1 MKKLMMSTAVIT
13 VIVTILMAVLFVN
26 FEADVLFSLTITFGT
41 IAYHFVMRILVGGI
55 VDTIMH
61 NRADYNKKWYRLRPF
76 EEKLYKKLKV
86 KNWKKK
92 MPTYDPDIFDIKKH
106 SFEEIVQAMC
116 QAEVVHE
123 TIAVFSFLPLITVPV
138 FGSFWVFLITSLLS
152 ACLDLSF
159 VMMQRYNRPRIIK
172 LIKK

>member
-1 MKKLMMSTAVIT
+1 MKKLMMSTAGISVT
-13 VIVTILMAVLFVN
+13 ATILMTILFVN
-26 FEADVLFSLTITFGT
+26 FEGDIFFSLAITFGT
-41 IAYHFVMRILVGGI
+41 IAYHFVMRIFVGGI
-55 VDTIMH
+55 VHMIMH
-61 NRADYNKKWYRLRPF
+61 NKADYNKNRYKLRPF

-92 MPTYDPDIFDIKKH
+92 MPTYAPELFDVKKH
-106 SFEEIVQAMC
+106 SFDEIAQAMC

-123 TIAVFSFLPLITVPV
+123 CIAVFSFLPLVTVPV

-159 VMMQRYNRPRIIK
+159 AIIQRYNRPRIIK
-172 LIKK
+172 LIKN

>member
-1 MKKLMMSTAVIT
+1 MRLDQ
-13 VIVTILMAVLFVN
+13 MAVLFVN
-26 FEADVLFSLTITFGT
+26 FEADILFSLAITFGT
-41 IAYHFVMRILVGGI
+41 IAYHFAMRLLVGGI
-55 VDTIMH
+55 VNMIMD
-61 NRADYNKKWYRLRPF
+61 NKADYNKKWYQLRPF

-92 MPTYDPDIFDIKKH
+92 MPTYEPELFDVKKH
-106 SFEEIVQAMC
+106 TFDEIAQAMC

-123 TIAVFSFLPLITVPV
+123 VIAVLSFLPLFTVPV
-138 FGSFWVFLITSLLS
+138 FGSFTVFLITSVLA
-152 ACLDLSF
+152 ACLDTSF

>member
-13 VIVTILMAVLFVN
+13 VIATILMAVLFVN
-26 FEADVLFSLTITFGT
+26 FEADILFSLAITFGT
-41 IAYHFVMRILVGGI
+41 IAYHFVMRLLVGGI

-61 NRADYNKKWYRLRPF
+61 NRADYNKKWYQLRPF

-92 MPTYDPDIFDIKKH
+92 MPTYEPELFDVKKH
-106 SFEEIVQAMC
+106 TFDEIAQAMC

-123 TIAVFSFLPLITVPV
+123 VIVVFSFLPLITVPV

-159 VMMQRYNRPRIIK
+159 VIMQRYNRPRIIK

>member
-13 VIVTILMAVLFVN
+13 VIVTILMVVLFVN
-26 FEADVLFSLTITFGT
+26 FEAGFLFSLAITFGT

-55 VDTIMH
+55 INTIMR
-61 NRADYNKKWYRLRPF
+61 NKADYNKKWYRLRPF

-92 MPTYDPDIFDIKKH
+92 MPTYEPELFDIKIH
-106 SFEEIVQAMC
+106 TFDEIAQAMC

-123 TIAVFSFLPLITVPV
+123 VIAVLSFLPLFTVPV
-138 FGSFWVFLITSLLS
+138 FGSFMVFLITSVMS
-152 ACLDLSF
+152 ACLDMSF